1 MFEGEGRWGGVSRRG
16 VLSGVLVAAATP
28 FVAAAEERLE
38 AVLTREIPR
47 LQARYNTPGV
57 AVALVDADAPPLV
70 LTFGLADAAS
80 RAPLTRTETFQVGS
94 ISKFVT
100 AILTLR
106 LAEAGV
112 LDLDAPVG
120 SLLRRWRLPEGAYD
134 RGGVTVRRILAH
146 SAGLSVHGYFPGVV
160 YPGRVPDLIDS
171 VTGRTNPSEAVVLAA
186 PPGGRFSYSGGGYS
200 VLQIALEDLTGRALE
215 ALAQEQLFR
224 PLGLGATTFAY
235 DGVMRSGR
243 GRPHDLA
250 GAAMPVRVFP
260 NLAAGGLSTTAEDLA
275 RLARAALAPGS
286 GRPGL
291 LSPAMAAVLAT
302 PIAPVGP
309 PSPRPGMSQTML
321 APETWPDP
329 AAFRYAP
336 GAAVAVR
343 ADGRRIVGHGGSNAG
358 WKATVQYEP
367 RGRKGIVVLTNGEGG
382 NGVIMPV
389 VSLWR
394 AWLDRTEGAVVAS
407 PVREPAS
414 ARICAAF
421 ARAGA
426 PAAVA
431 ALRAATAAPDRW
443 LVSDRVANDAAQT
456 LIDFAPLQGWSPAFV
471 AQGVAALAR
480 ANAAIYPKSG
490 FAQAA
495 CALALARMGDRAEAL
510 ERVARAEA
518 LSGDDDTARL
528 ITEARGRLARAVS

>member
-1 MFEGEGRWGGVSRRG
+1 MVEGEGRWGGVNRRG
-16 VLSGVLVAAATP
+16 VLSGALLVAATP
-28 FVAAAEERLE
+28 FAASADERLE

-57 AVALVDADAPPLV
+57 VIALLDGDASPRV
-70 LTFGLADAAS
+70 LTFGLANAAS
-80 RAPLTRTETFQVGS
+80 RSPLKPTTAFQVGS

-106 LAEAGV
+106 MAEAGA

-120 SLLRRWRLPEGAYD
+120 SLLRRWRLPDGAYD
-134 RGGVTVRRILAH
+134 PSGVTVRRILAH

-160 YPGRVPDLIDS
+160 YPGAVPSLIDS
-171 VTGRTNPSEAVVLAA
+171 VTGRTTPSEAVTVFA
-186 PPGGRFSYSGGGYS
+186 PPGERFSYSGGGYS
-200 VLQIALEDLTGRALE
+200 VLQIALEDLTGKSLDV
-215 ALAQEQLFR
+215 LAREELFA
-224 PLGLGATTFAY
+224 PLGLHGTTFAY
-235 DGVMRSGR
+235 DGVARSGG

-250 GAAMPVRVFP
+250 GATMPVRVFP

-329 AAFRYAP
+329 AAFRYAA
-336 GAAVAVR
+336 GAAVALR

-358 WKATVQYEP
+358 WKATVQYES

-394 AWLDRTEGAVVAS
+394 AGLDRAEGAAVGS
-407 PVREPAS
+407 PVREQAT

-421 ARAGA
+421 GRGGA
-426 PAAVA
+426 LAAVA
-431 ALRAATAAPDRW
+431 ALRAAAGAPDRW
-443 LVSDRVANDAAQT
+443 LVSDRSANDAAQT
-456 LIDFAPLQGWSPAFV
+456 LIDFAPLQGWSPALV
-471 AQGVAALAR
+471 AQGVATLTR
-480 ANAAIYPKSG
+480 ANAALYPKSG

-495 CALALARMGDRAEAL
+495 FALALARTGDRAKAWES
-510 ERVARAEA
+510 VARAEA
-518 LSGDDDTARL
+518 LSDDDDTARL
-528 ITEARGRLARAVS
+528 ITETRGRLAPAGS